1 MRLIH
6 YILLGLF
13 FIALSWSAYDNADWF
28 IWKLEVAPGVLAV
41 IVLALTFKKF
51 RFTTVAYIFILM
63 HCVILFIGAKYTY
76 AEVPLFNWL
85 RDLLDMSRNNYD
97 KVGHFAQG
105 FVPALV
111 SREILIRLKVING
124 RGWLQFFVIC
134 FCLAMSAL
142 YELVEWFVAEVTGEA
157 ADAFLGT
164 QGYVW
169 DTQSDM
175 FWALAG
181 ACSMFVLL
189 SRVHDRAMTRLE
201 AAEVSNGKSG

>member
-13 FIALSWSAYDNADWF
+13 VIVLSWSAYDNADWF

-63 HCVILFIGAKYTY
+63 HCVILFVGAKYTY

-85 RDLLDMSRNNYD
+85 RDALDMSRNNYD

-105 FVPALV
+105 FVPAMIAREVL
-111 SREILIRLKVING
+111 SRHQVING
-124 RGWLQFFVIC
+124 HKALQLIVVC
-134 FCLAMSAL
+134 FCLAVSAL
-142 YELVEWFVAEVTGEA
+142 YELLEWLVAEMTGEA

-175 FWALAG
+175 LWALIG
-181 ACSMFVLL
+181 ACSMLALL
-189 SRVHDRAMTRLE
+189 SRVQDRAINRLG
-201 AAEVSNGKSG
+201 AEIPSKQGVY